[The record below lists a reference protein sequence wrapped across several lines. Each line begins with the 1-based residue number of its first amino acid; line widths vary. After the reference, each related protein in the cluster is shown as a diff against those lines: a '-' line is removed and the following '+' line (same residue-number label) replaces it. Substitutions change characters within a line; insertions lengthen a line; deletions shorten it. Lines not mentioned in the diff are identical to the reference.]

1 MNWLETLGAIGGTAG
16 LVALIKVGVDI
27 YMAKSGKTKVDVG
40 NMKEMLEEAH
50 KMYDTINERYNNS
63 EKRFDEYKEEV
74 EAREER
80 RDKKISELIS
90 KFNKLER
97 TVTQAYR
104 CKYPE
109 NIQDCPVV
117 KSYEE
122 KHLCEDCGNAKA

>member
-1 MNWLETLGAIGGTAG
+1 M
-16 LVALIKVGVDI
+16 VALIKVGVDV
-27 YMAKSGKTKVDVG
+27 YMARSGKTKVDVA

-50 KMYDTINERYNNS
+50 KMYDTATERYN
-63 EKRFDEYKEEV
+63 KIVAAFDEYKEEV
-74 EAREER
+74 NKREER
-80 RDKKISELIS
+80 RDKKIGEVL
-90 KFNKLER
+90 KTVNKLER

-122 KHLCEDCGNAKA
+122 KSLCENCGSK